1 MKVLFLASYFPKPD
15 NPLMGT
21 WALCQAQAFVR
32 QGVDLKVLSFT
43 SWVPKALARSSGAR
57 AYANCP
63 TAHTWEGD
71 VHVEYP
77 RWGYYPI
84 NPIKSWS
91 YSNPE
96 PYLHF
101 AFQTA
106 KKRLIAEIESFNPD
120 VIFCH
125 HSVPNAWMVAQLP
138 EKYRRP
144 MFVLEHD
151 FEEIADCN
159 HLPKRHTAYKTAL
172 SATTALL
179 AVSKPMEKDM
189 RRLFPEQHIFTHHN
203 GINIEPV
210 PENLERSPEL
220 QDKFVFLACALF
232 AERKGVPLL
241 VRAFGAIADQ
251 YPDSILRIIGGGPE
265 EELIKETVQLL
276 KLENRVQLIGKQ
288 PHNVVLQ
295 EMHLADCFALVGWNE
310 PFATVYLEAMAAGK
324 PIICCSD
331 GGITDVIEH
340 EQEAL
345 IIPPKDESAT
355 IQALKLMLDNPDKVT
370 TMGHNA
376 KHLIESSLTWD
387 VKTKELL
394 NHFETVPTSQ

>member
-32 QGVDLKVLSFT
+32 QGIDLKVLSFT
-43 SWVPKALARSSGAR
+43 SWVPQPLALSSGAK

-63 TAHTWEGD
+63 TEHTWEGN
-71 VHVEYP
+71 VHVSYP

-84 NPIKSWS
+84 NPIKRWS

-96 PYLHF
+96 PYLSF

-125 HSVPNAWMVAQLP
+125 HSVPNAWMMAQLP

-144 MFVLEHD
+144 MFTLEHD
-151 FEEIADCN
+151 FEEIADCTQ
-159 HLPKRHTAYKTAL
+159 LPKRHAAYKTAL

-179 AVSKPMEKDM
+179 AVSKPMEADM
-189 RRLFPEQHIFTHHN
+189 RRLFTHHN

-210 PENLERSPEL
+210 PDTLQRPPEL

-232 AERKGVPLL
+232 APRKGMPLL
-241 VRAFGAIADQ
+241 VRAFGAIASQ
-251 YPDSILRIIGGGPE
+251 YPHAILRIIGGGPE
-265 EELIKETVQLL
+265 EELVKATVDELGLHEQVQLL
-276 KLENRVQLIGKQ
+276 GKKT
-288 PHNVVLQ
+288 HDVVLQ
-295 EMHLADCFALVGWNE
+295 EMHLADCFSLVGWNE

-331 GGITDVIEH
+331 GGITDVVAH
-340 EQEAL
+340 HQEAF
-345 IIPPKDESAT
+345 IVPPRNEAAAT
-355 IQALKLMLDNPDKVT
+355 EALKFMLDHPDNVRE
-370 TMGHNA
+370 MGANA
-376 KHLIESSLTWD
+376 KQLIEQKLTWD
-387 VKTKELL
+387 VKTQELID
-394 NHFETVPTSQ
+394 HFETALENADLTCC